1 MIHVKDYE
9 HASNIAL
16 KLLDLVEDLKIVNI
30 TPNQSEELYDLLV
43 KILNHNAK
51 FQGYLKH
58 N

>member
-1 MIHVKDYE
+1 MLLIKDYD
-9 HASNIAL
+9 HAGNIAL
-16 KLLDLVEDLKIVNI
+16 SILDFAEKIVNI

-43 KILNHNAK
+43 KILNDNAK